1 MTTVRTIPSDKI
13 NLRLILVSGK
23 TKEFLFSP
31 SDSAGDIA
39 HHVFENWPEDWAE
52 EAVAKAEILRL
63 IYQGRFLHSNV
74 TLGALGLPF
83 GKTTVMHLVP
93 RENLP
98 EPNSQ
103 GEKMDIASLTPQ
115 DLQRK
120 LYFLVEQL
128 QHMAGELPPKYQMRL
143 PYELLSGLA
152 NSLLNDTI
160 FEIVKGLMEIQH
172 VTEKHLFQQRLQL
185 LNQQKI
191 ESQEALSAVTV
202 EEEITTIKTALNKKH
217 KEELKQMDMKL
228 VLQLDQKVADQ
239 QSILEKAGVPGF
251 YVTNNPMEIQVQMRL
266 CDFIIRLSNMDI
278 PS

>member
-1 MTTVRTIPSDKI
+1 
-13 NLRLILVSGK
+13 
-23 TKEFLFSP
+23 
-31 SDSAGDIA
+31 
-39 HHVFENWPEDWAE
+39 
-52 EAVAKAEILRL
+52 
-63 IYQGRFLHSNV
+63 
-74 TLGALGLPF
+74 
-83 GKTTVMHLVP
+83 
-93 RENLP
+93 
-98 EPNSQ
+98 
-103 GEKMDIASLTPQ
+103 MDIASLTPQ

>member
-1 MTTVRTIPSDKI
+1 
-13 NLRLILVSGK
+13 
-23 TKEFLFSP
+23 
-31 SDSAGDIA
+31 
-39 HHVFENWPEDWAE
+39 
-52 EAVAKAEILRL
+52 
-63 IYQGRFLHSNV
+63 
-74 TLGALGLPF
+74 
-83 GKTTVMHLVP
+83 
-93 RENLP
+93 
-98 EPNSQ
+98 
-103 GEKMDIASLTPQ
+103 MDIVSPTPQ

-191 ESQEALSAVTV
+191 ESQEALSTATTD
-202 EEEITTIKTALNKKH
+202 EEIMTVKAALYKKH
-217 KEELKQMDMKL
+217 KEELKQTDMKL
-228 VLQLDQKVADQ
+228 VLQLDQKVSDQ

-251 YVTNNPMEIQVQMRL
+251 YVTTNPMEIQVQMRL
-266 CDFIIRLSNMDI
+266 CDFIIRLSKMDFDDDDV

>member
-1 MTTVRTIPSDKI
+1 MDVA
-13 NLRLILVSGK
+13 
-23 TKEFLFSP
+23 SP
-31 SDSAGDIA
+31 
-39 HHVFENWPEDWAE
+39 
-52 EAVAKAEILRL
+52 
-63 IYQGRFLHSNV
+63 
-74 TLGALGLPF
+74 
-83 GKTTVMHLVP
+83 
-93 RENLP
+93 
-98 EPNSQ
+98 
-103 GEKMDIASLTPQ
+103 TPQ

-191 ESQEALSAVTV
+191 ESQEASLSATDG
-202 EEEITTIKTALNKKH
+202 ELLAIKAALQKKH
-217 KEELKQMDMKL
+217 KEELKQLDMKL

-239 QSILEKAGVPGF
+239 QGILEKAGVPGF

-266 CDFIIRLSNMDI
+266 CDFIIRLSKMDI
-278 PS
+278 PT

>member
-1 MTTVRTIPSDKI
+1 MDVI
-13 NLRLILVSGK
+13 
-23 TKEFLFSP
+23 SP
-31 SDSAGDIA
+31 
-39 HHVFENWPEDWAE
+39 
-52 EAVAKAEILRL
+52 
-63 IYQGRFLHSNV
+63 
-74 TLGALGLPF
+74 
-83 GKTTVMHLVP
+83 
-93 RENLP
+93 
-98 EPNSQ
+98 
-103 GEKMDIASLTPQ
+103 TPQ
-115 DLQRK
+115 ALQRK

-128 QHMAGELPPKYQMRL
+128 QHMTGELPPKYQMRL

-191 ESQEALSAVTV
+191 ESEETLSAIDEEQEA
-202 EEEITTIKTALNKKH
+202 IKAALYKKH
-217 KEELKQMDMKL
+217 KEELKQLDMKL

-266 CDFIIRLSNMDI
+266 CDFIIRLSKMDI
-278 PS
+278 PT

>member
-1 MTTVRTIPSDKI
+1 MD
-13 NLRLILVSGK
+13 VS
-23 TKEFLFSP
+23 TP
-31 SDSAGDIA
+31 
-39 HHVFENWPEDWAE
+39 
-52 EAVAKAEILRL
+52 
-63 IYQGRFLHSNV
+63 
-74 TLGALGLPF
+74 
-83 GKTTVMHLVP
+83 
-93 RENLP
+93 
-98 EPNSQ
+98 
-103 GEKMDIASLTPQ
+103 TPQ

-185 LNQQKI
+185 LNQQKL
-191 ESQEALSAVTV
+191 EMQEALSSVLSDNEMV
-202 EEEITTIKTALNKKH
+202 VIKTALYKKH

-228 VLQLDQKVADQ
+228 VVQLDQKVADQ

-251 YVTNNPMEIQVQMRL
+251 YVTNNPLEIQVQMRL
-266 CDFIIRLSNMDI
+266 CDFIIRLSKMEV